1 MKTKTHLAKRLDTR
15 STALAIMKVSGGIL
29 IQPKSESKQL
39 SGCVSGLILKAPTLE
54 VSSFLKKKN
63 RHPQLLEYIDVIH
76 IHPLKN
82 ACLLLSRLGW
92 SFKF

>member
-54 VSSFLKKKN
+54 VSSFLKKKQAPPTFGVY
-63 RHPQLLEYIDVIH
+63 RCDSYSSTEKCLFAVVSFRMVI
-76 IHPLKN
+76 
-82 ACLLLSRLGW
+82 
-92 SFKF
+92 